1 MRRLSKEHILMLVFF
16 ALNGIELSYAQKE
29 LYEIMVLAVAD
40 GRLEYEDMLEWV
52 LKHQT

>member
-16 ALNGIELSYAQKE
+16 ALNGIELSYAQEE
-29 LYEIMVLAVAD
+29 LYEMVLAVAD